1 MDLIIECEKI
11 GDYIVNVVEAL
22 VDLKP
27 GKGTTE

>member
-22 VDLKP
+22 LNLKP
-27 GKGTTE
+27 TRDNG